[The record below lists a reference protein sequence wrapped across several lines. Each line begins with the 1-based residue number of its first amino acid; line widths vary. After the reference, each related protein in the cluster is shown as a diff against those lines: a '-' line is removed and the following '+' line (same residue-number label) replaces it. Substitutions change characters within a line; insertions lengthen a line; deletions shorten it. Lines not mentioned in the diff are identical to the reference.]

1 MALHCPATLLVAAP
15 PRDAGAAT
23 ALVDALAGDRVLA
36 VACAPGDVA
45 GEQLAQ
51 LLDVPLETEPGLL
64 EGPPTSPVLGEIA
77 DLHRG
82 ETVLVLAPGTTAG
95 ETPFARLEVS

>member
-1 MALHCPATLLVAAP
+1 MYK
-15 PRDAGAAT
+15 R
-23 ALVDALAGDRVLA
+23 
-36 VACAPGDVA
+36 
-45 GEQLAQ
+45 Q
-51 LLDVPLETEPGLL
+51 GLL

-95 ETPFARLEVS
+95 ETPFVRLEVS

>member
-15 PRDAGAAT
+15 PRDVGAAT

-45 GEQLAQ
+45 GDQLAQ

-64 EGPPTSPVLGEIA
+64 EGTPTSPVLGEIA

>member
-15 PRDAGAAT
+15 PRDAGAAA
-23 ALVDALAGDRVLA
+23 ALVDALVGDRVLA
-36 VACAPGDVA
+36 VVCAPGEVA
-45 GEQLAQ
+45 GQQLAQ
-51 LLDVPLETEPGLL
+51 LIDVPLETEPGLL

-82 ETVLVLAPGTTAG
+82 ETVLVLALGTTAG